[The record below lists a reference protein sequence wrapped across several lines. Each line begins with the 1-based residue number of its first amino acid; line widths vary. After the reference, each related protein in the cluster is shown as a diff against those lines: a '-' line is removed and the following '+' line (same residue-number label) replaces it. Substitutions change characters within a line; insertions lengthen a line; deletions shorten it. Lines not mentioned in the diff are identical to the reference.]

1 MTNLDSVSDSRD
13 ITLPTKVRLVKVMV
27 FFSSRVSMWELDYKE
42 SWVSNNW
49 CCWTVVLEQTLESPL
64 HCKEIKPVNPKGN
77 QSWIFTGKTDAE
89 AEAPILWPPDMKN
102 WFTGKDPDAGKDWR
116 LVEKGTTEDEIIRW
130 YHRLDGHEFEQTQG
144 DSEGQGS
151 LSFFSPWGSKE
162 SYTTEWLSNNNNN
175 NQLNENGLSRMCSL
189 WPNYQPE

>member
-1 MTNLDSVSDSRD
+1 MKSR
-13 ITLPTKVRLVKVMV
+13 L
-27 FFSSRVSMWELDYKE
+27 
-42 SWVSNNW
+42 
-49 CCWTVVLEQTLESPL
+49 
-64 HCKEIKPVNPKGN
+64 
-77 QSWIFTGKTDAE
+77 
-89 AEAPILWPPDMKN
+89 
-102 WFTGKDPDAGKDWR
+102 TGKDPDAGKDWR

-175 NQLNENGLSRMCSL
+175 NQLNKNGLSRMCSL
-189 WPNYQPE
+189 